1 MPLLALLAF
10 FLGAGCAEYSPPEQV
25 DKKPAVVVPLDN
37 NNSDQAFSG
46 TTSDERPQ
54 IFFAEDISSTAAA
67 QFIEL
72 VDLAVTTWG
81 NYGPTEI
88 YVVGIEK
95 SAAEELH
102 EEFCERRRYSEDH
115 CEDLYPTNEGMGY
128 YQEIGEL
135 TGDSAATEAQWVAQ
149 WEQGYHLLIFSR
161 PHGLEQ
167 LLDWPLYEDQS
178 TVFHEYW
185 HVVQSAHIST
195 AELKALGLSA
205 GMGRGDPGLDE
216 GYDWTLYNEFID
228 ATASREGPMW
238 FVEGSADLLSYLE
251 VGRLV
256 GDGTLSSDWNTVSWE
271 QQMRWKMQE
280 GLEEELTPGV
290 SLEQSMGY
298 HLGAWAT
305 AYLLNLTDE
314 DVLLTEFYP
323 QMMDYPS
330 WDENFQATFN
340 LTAEDFYAQFADFLE
355 LPYSEQ
361 KKILMFASAE

>member
-88 YVVGIEK
+88 YVVGIEE

-149 WEQGYHLLIFSR
+149 WEQGVPPAHFFAASR
-161 PHGLEQ
+161 PGTVIGLASVRG
-167 LLDWPLYEDQS
+167 P
-178 TVFHEYW
+178 VNG
-185 HVVQSAHIST
+185 ISRILARRSICT
-195 AELKALGLSA
+195 YFN
-205 GMGRGDPGLDE
+205 RR
-216 GYDWTLYNEFID
+216 I
-228 ATASREGPMW
+228 EGPRP
-238 FVEGSADLLSYLE
+238 FCGN
-251 VGRLV
+251 G
-256 GDGTLSSDWNTVSWE
+256 
-271 QQMRWKMQE
+271 
-280 GLEEELTPGV
+280 PG
-290 SLEQSMGY
+290 
-298 HLGAWAT
+298 
-305 AYLLNLTDE
+305 
-314 DVLLTEFYP
+314 
-323 QMMDYPS
+323 
-330 WDENFQATFN
+330 
-340 LTAEDFYAQFADFLE
+340 
-355 LPYSEQ
+355 
-361 KKILMFASAE
+361 

>member
-1 MPLLALLAF
+1 
-10 FLGAGCAEYSPPEQV
+10 
-25 DKKPAVVVPLDN
+25 
-37 NNSDQAFSG
+37 
-46 TTSDERPQ
+46 
-54 IFFAEDISSTAAA
+54 
-67 QFIEL
+67 
-72 VDLAVTTWG
+72 
-81 NYGPTEI
+81 
-88 YVVGIEK
+88 
-95 SAAEELH
+95 
-102 EEFCERRRYSEDH
+102 
-115 CEDLYPTNEGMGY
+115 
-128 YQEIGEL
+128 
-135 TGDSAATEAQWVAQ
+135 
-149 WEQGYHLLIFSR
+149 
-161 PHGLEQ
+161 
-167 LLDWPLYEDQS
+167 
-178 TVFHEYW
+178 
-185 HVVQSAHIST
+185 
-195 AELKALGLSA
+195 
-205 GMGRGDPGLDE
+205 MGRGDPGLDE

-271 QQMRWKMQE
+271 QQMRWTMQE

-340 LTAEDFYAQFADFLE
+340 LTAEDFLC
-355 LPYSEQ
+355 SVC
-361 KKILMFASAE
+361 